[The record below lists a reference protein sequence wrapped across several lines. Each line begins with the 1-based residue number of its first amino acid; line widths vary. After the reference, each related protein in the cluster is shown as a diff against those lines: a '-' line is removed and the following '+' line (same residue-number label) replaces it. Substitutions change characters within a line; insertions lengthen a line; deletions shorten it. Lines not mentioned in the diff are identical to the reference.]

1 MSMMQAKTRVSKLK
15 NLHQDLTAKR
25 LREIREVTR
34 KNMIKR
40 DKNLVLNMMRRIL
53 NSLDSS

>member
-15 NLHQDLTAKR
+15 NLHQDLRAKR
-25 LREIREVTR
+25 LREVREVTR

-40 DKNLVLNMMRRIL
+40 DRNLVLNMMRRIL